1 MSSASPSF
9 SVATRYSGSCL
20 CSPPVSDEEAYHW
33 PPAVGES
40 IFAVRIHDAPQQ
52 GCLLARH
59 RTAPMIMHPS
69 IHLLVEKMLW
79 YATGTTRLEPRKKRP
94 IDGRTK
100 AERFGTAHVYDRYMY
115 MYRRKAWSGKTP
127 KLSDGSS
134 YSIWDQPC
142 FVVDRRSKRLEARLE
157 RRCSV
162 LCRRPSRWCHDGA
175 VERHEDDCAACA
187 RRGGRPF

>member
-1 MSSASPSF
+1 M
-9 SVATRYSGSCL
+9 C
-20 CSPPVSDEEAYHW
+20 
-33 PPAVGES
+33 
-40 IFAVRIHDAPQQ
+40 
-52 GCLLARH
+52 
-59 RTAPMIMHPS
+59 
-69 IHLLVEKMLW
+69 
-79 YATGTTRLEPRKKRP
+79 TTVTCTCTE
-94 IDGRTK
+94 
-100 AERFGTAHVYDRYMY
+100 
-115 MYRRKAWSGKTP
+115 RKAWSGKTP

-187 RRGGRPF
+187 RRGGRPFSRHGGGGADTLQARSAGAQKVGALVAEVSEPGCAREQRVCRRGDRRGGVCKLIWLRILQYVAFEFPLSVKLTRCVNDCTDSGACVPTARRPASPVRGNNVE